1 MTIIRTR
8 VRQSQGGVRPLSS
21 PNWSVHSIRRALTTL
36 RAHLWSL
43 WIRLSFIN
51 HDRNHAFF
59 INSIIDFSISSSNRY
74 VDRFLQSFATS
85 KSFHEFSLFERLSS
99 RGRQDACSDNI
110 GSWKKFFLARIPSNT
125 WTAKRLDRC
134 FTTGFV
140 SSSLVPY
147 IRIRTWSP
155 FNQVS
160 SRSYFFKARYFVK
173 LFK

>member
-59 INSIIDFSISSSNRY
+59 IARLSISRFRVESIRGS
-74 VDRFLQSFATS
+74 FLQSFATS